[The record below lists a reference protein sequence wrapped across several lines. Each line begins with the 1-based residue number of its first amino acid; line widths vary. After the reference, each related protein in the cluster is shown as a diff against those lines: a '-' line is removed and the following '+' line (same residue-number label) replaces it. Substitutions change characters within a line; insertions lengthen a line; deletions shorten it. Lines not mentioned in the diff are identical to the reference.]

1 MLYGLGLITGY
12 ITLVS
17 TAMTRVSLDRGTAT
31 VSGSNSSHNFLLIA
45 GVIGLLVILVGI
57 VVVLLLLRRK
67 GASSWEEPGDQRGLA
82 FSNAR
87 PEYMQGYGR
96 GTVSGE
102 QDPWPWAKKISP
114 PPVGYNPTTPVPE
127 MLRVPA
133 IPTTMPKPEMS
144 RVPAIPTRPA
154 PQMLRTPDV
163 PTTSAP
169 QMLRTP
175 DVPMT
180 PAPEVLRIP
189 AVPRTPAPEV
199 PVAPVVPVQDSL
211 QQPPVLVPDPT
222 LEAIMRQ
229 VQVGLFA
236 MPVQRKGQKDREA
249 VL

>member
-1 MLYGLGLITGY
+1 VKDFCMLYGLGLIMGY
-12 ITLVS
+12 GAFVS

-31 VSGSNSSHNFLLIA
+31 VSGSSSSHNFLLIA

-57 VVVLLLLRRK
+57 VVVLLLLKHKRV
-67 GASSWEEPGDQRGLA
+67 SSREEPGDQRGLT

-87 PEYMQGYGR
+87 PEYAQVYSR
-96 GTVSGE
+96 GTISAE

-127 MLRVPA
+127 VLRVPA
-133 IPTTMPKPEMS
+133 IPMMPTSEMS
-144 RVPAIPTRPA
+144 RVLAIPRTPA

-163 PTTSAP
+163 PTTPAP

-175 DVPMT
+175 DVPTM
-180 PAPEVLRIP
+180 L
-189 AVPRTPAPEV
+189 APEV

-236 MPVQRKGQKDREA
+236 MPVQHKGQKDREA